1 MSQCTYGH
9 ANPPGTSFCSTCGL
23 ALTGEQPPPVVT
35 QPAAA
40 WASAPPQPAPPPPY
54 GAAYAAPPPRRSRV
68 WILPVVLVG
77 VIVLIGAGVLVFQAM
92 KPTTTTVLVTLEL
105 YNGSDGCDVGLGY
118 NDVPGASVVISADGV
133 PVGTSSLDLFGSDMG
148 LYCEFTASV
157 PSVPTDKGIYTLTIG
172 GSNRGV
178 LTSTQSELSANGWN
192 WGVTLG
198 D

>member
-1 MSQCTYGH
+1 M
-9 ANPPGTSFCSTCGL
+9 
-23 ALTGEQPPPVVT
+23 
-35 QPAAA
+35 
-40 WASAPPQPAPPPPY
+40 
-54 GAAYAAPPPRRSRV
+54 
-68 WILPVVLVG
+68 VLVG
-77 VIVLIGAGVLVFQAM
+77 VIAVIGVGVLAFQAL
-92 KPTTTTVLVTLEL
+92 KPKTTTVLVTLDL
-105 YNGSDGCDVGLGY
+105 YNGTDGCNVGLGY

-133 PVGTSSLDLFGSDMG
+133 PVGTSALDLFGTDMG

-157 PSVPTDKGIYTLTIG
+157 PSVPTDRSIYSLTIG